1 MLNSIEVE
9 AILKEHGFSLA
20 SADSRRYAH
29 GFRHGGLG
37 DPLYVKAKTAKTGTP
52 VAVGRYPLVVHP
64 LNAPLTRLSAL
75 PGVHMAPS
83 PYHNTNLAD
92 FPKRDNG
99 GKKEIAHGRAFQF
112 ADRVALDAFV
122 DAVLS

>member
-9 AILKEHGFSLA
+9 AILKGHGFSLA
-20 SADSRRYAH
+20 PADRRRYAH
-29 GFRHGGLG
+29 GFRHARLG
-37 DPLYVKAKTAKTGTP
+37 DPIYVKAKVAKTGTP
-52 VAVGRYPLVVHP
+52 VAVRRYPLVVHP

-75 PGVHMAPS
+75 PGVHIAAD
-83 PYHNTNLAD
+83 PYHNSNLAD

-99 GKKEIAHGRAFQF
+99 GKKEITHGRAFQF
-112 ADRVALDAFV
+112 DDRAALDAFV